1 MFSTGSMF
9 LCALN
14 EIRSKNLPF
23 ENRPNLRVLAPANP
37 SRTIVKLPSCLL
49 AILKNTADCGIIF
62 LDPHSVP

>member
-37 SRTIVKLPSCLL
+37 SRTIVKLPPYLL
-49 AILKNTADCGIIF
+49 VILKSTADCGIIF
-62 LDPHSVP
+62 LDPHSVR

>member
-37 SRTIVKLPSCLL
+37 SRTIVKLPSSLV

-62 LDPHSVP
+62 LDPHSVR